1 MSESNNNSENEVYK
15 PLRFFKKV
23 WYSVTKIEKYPAMS
37 AEGLGRAI
45 AYCCKIIAILA
56 IVIGIGTIYQ
66 ASNMVQGAINYLQND
81 FPDFSYKD
89 GILDVQS
96 DEVIKISPD
105 NLIVGKVIVDTKTE
119 DVSTINNYI
128 DEIEQSESG
137 VIVLKNKVILKNPSV
152 AGTINYDYKETF
164 SKFNISQFTK
174 QDVIN
179 YASSSGII
187 GNLYVSIFLAIFIYS
202 FVMYLLT
209 TLTNAVLL
217 SILGLLTTLFAKI
230 RMRYVAIFNMSIYA
244 LTLSTIL
251 NIAYIAVNIF
261 IPFEM
266 QYFQLM
272 YVAVAAIY
280 LISAIFLL
288 KADFVRKQSE
298 LMKLAEKQQLLE
310 QEKENQKEEEKNEK
324 EREERRK
331 KDKEEEKKGEGETP
345 EPEKT

>member
-1 MSESNNNSENEVYK
+1 MNEEEYK
-15 PLRFFKKV
+15 PIGFFKKI
-23 WYSVTKIEKYPAMS
+23 WYSVTKIEKYPAMA
-37 AEGLGRAI
+37 AEGVGRAI
-45 AYCCKIIAILA
+45 SYCCKIMAIIA
-56 IVIGIGTIYQ
+56 IVIGAGMVYQ
-66 ASNMVQGAINYLQND
+66 ISNMVADGINYLQND

-89 GILDVQS
+89 GILDVQT
-96 DEVIKISPD
+96 DEVLKISPE
-105 NLIVGKVIVDTKTE
+105 NSIVGKIIVDTKTE
-119 DVSTINNYI
+119 DNATINEYI
-128 DEIEQSESG
+128 DEIEQAESG
-137 VIVLKNKVILKNPSV
+137 IIILKNEMILKNPSV
-152 AGTINYDYKETF
+152 AGTINYEYKTTL
-164 SKFNISQFTK
+164 SNFNISQFTK

-179 YASSSGII
+179 YANSSGII
-187 GNLYVSIFLAIFIYS
+187 GNLYVNAFIAIFIYS

-209 TLTNAVLL
+209 TLTNAILL
-217 SILGLLTTLFAKI
+217 SVLGLLTTLFAKI
-230 RMRYVAIFNMSIYA
+230 RMRYIAIFNMSIYA

-261 IPFEM
+261 VTFEM

-280 LISAIFLL
+280 LIAAIFLL
-288 KADFVRKQSE
+288 KADFVKKQSE
-298 LMKLAEKQQLLE
+298 LMKLVEKQQLVE

>member
-1 MSESNNNSENEVYK
+1 M
-15 PLRFFKKV
+15 
-23 WYSVTKIEKYPAMS
+23 A
-37 AEGLGRAI
+37 AEGVGRAI
-45 AYCCKIIAILA
+45 SYCCKIMAIIA
-56 IVIGIGTIYQ
+56 IVIGAGMVYQ
-66 ASNMVQGAINYLQND
+66 ISNMVADGINYLQND

-89 GILDVQS
+89 GILDVQT
-96 DEVIKISPD
+96 DEVLKISPE
-105 NLIVGKVIVDTKTE
+105 NSIVGKIIVDTKTE
-119 DVSTINNYI
+119 DNATINEYI
-128 DEIEQSESG
+128 DEIEQAESG
-137 VIVLKNKVILKNPSV
+137 IIILKNEMILKNPSV
-152 AGTINYDYKETF
+152 AGTINYEYKTTL
-164 SKFNISQFTK
+164 SNFNISQFTK

-179 YASSSGII
+179 YANSSGII
-187 GNLYVSIFLAIFIYS
+187 GNLYVNAFIAIFIYS

-209 TLTNAVLL
+209 TLTNAILL
-217 SILGLLTTLFAKI
+217 SVLGLLTTLFAKI
-230 RMRYVAIFNMSIYA
+230 RMRYIAIFNMSIYA

-261 IPFEM
+261 VTFEM

-280 LISAIFLL
+280 LIAAIFLL
-288 KADFVRKQSE
+288 KADFVKKQSE
-298 LMKLAEKQQLLE
+298 LMKLVEKQQLVE

>member
-1 MSESNNNSENEVYK
+1 MNEEEYK
-15 PLRFFKKV
+15 PIGFFKKI
-23 WYSVTKIEKYPAMS
+23 WYSVTKIEKYPAMA
-37 AEGLGRAI
+37 AEGVGRAI
-45 AYCCKIIAILA
+45 SYCCKIMAIIA
-56 IVIGIGTIYQ
+56 IVIGAGMVYQ
-66 ASNMVQGAINYLQND
+66 ISNMVADGINYLQND

-89 GILDVQS
+89 GILDVQT
-96 DEVIKISPD
+96 DEVLKISPE
-105 NLIVGKVIVDTKTE
+105 NSIVGKIIVDTKTE
-119 DVSTINNYI
+119 DNATINEYI
-128 DEIEQSESG
+128 DEIEQAESG
-137 VIVLKNKVILKNPSV
+137 IIILKNEMILKNPSV
-152 AGTINYDYKETF
+152 AGTINYEYKTTL
-164 SKFNISQFTK
+164 SNFNISQFTK

-179 YASSSGII
+179 YANSSGII
-187 GNLYVSIFLAIFIYS
+187 GNLYVNAFIAIFIYS

-209 TLTNAVLL
+209 TLTNAILL
-217 SILGLLTTLFAKI
+217 SVLGLLTTLFAKI
-230 RMRYVAIFNMSIYA
+230 RMRYIAIFNMSIYA

-261 IPFEM
+261 VPFEM

-280 LISAIFLL
+280 LIAAIFLL
-288 KADFVRKQSE
+288 KADFVKKQSE
-298 LMKLAEKQQLLE
+298 LMKLVEKQQLVE

>member
-1 MSESNNNSENEVYK
+1 MNEEEYK
-15 PLRFFKKV
+15 PIGFFKKI
-23 WYSVTKIEKYPAMS
+23 WYSVTKIEKYPAMA
-37 AEGLGRAI
+37 AEGVGRAI
-45 AYCCKIIAILA
+45 SYCCKIMAIIA
-56 IVIGIGTIYQ
+56 IVIGAGMVYQ
-66 ASNMVQGAINYLQND
+66 ISNMVADGINYLQND

-89 GILDVQS
+89 GILDVQT
-96 DEVIKISPD
+96 DEVLKISPE
-105 NLIVGKVIVDTKTE
+105 NSIVGKIIVDTKTE
-119 DVSTINNYI
+119 DNATINEYI
-128 DEIEQSESG
+128 DEIEQAESG
-137 VIVLKNKVILKNPSV
+137 IIILKNEMILKNPSV
-152 AGTINYDYKETF
+152 AGTINYEYKTTL
-164 SKFNISQFTK
+164 SNFNISQFTK

-179 YASSSGII
+179 YANSSGII
-187 GNLYVSIFLAIFIYS
+187 GNLYVNVFVAIFIYS

-209 TLTNAVLL
+209 TLTNAILL
-217 SILGLLTTLFAKI
+217 SVLGLLTTLFAKI
-230 RMRYVAIFNMSIYA
+230 RMRYIAIFNMSIYA

-261 IPFEM
+261 VPFEM

-280 LISAIFLL
+280 LIAAIFLL
-288 KADFVRKQSE
+288 KADFVKKQSE
-298 LMKLAEKQQLLE
+298 LMKLVEKQQLVE

>member
-1 MSESNNNSENEVYK
+1 MEEEEYK
-15 PLRFFKKV
+15 PIGFFKKI
-23 WYSVTKIEKYPAMS
+23 WYSVTKIEKYPAMA
-37 AEGLGRAI
+37 AEGVGRAI
-45 AYCCKIIAILA
+45 SYCCKIMAIIA
-56 IVIGIGTIYQ
+56 IVIGAGMVYQ
-66 ASNMVQGAINYLQND
+66 ISNMVADGINYLQND

-89 GILDVQS
+89 GILDVQT
-96 DEVIKISPD
+96 DEVLKISPE
-105 NLIVGKVIVDTKTE
+105 NSIVGKIIVDTKTE
-119 DVSTINNYI
+119 DNATINEYI
-128 DEIEQSESG
+128 DEIEQAESG
-137 VIVLKNKVILKNPSV
+137 IIILKNEMILKNPSV
-152 AGTINYDYKETF
+152 AGTINYEYKTTL
-164 SKFNISQFTK
+164 SNFNISQFTK

-179 YASSSGII
+179 YANSSGII
-187 GNLYVSIFLAIFIYS
+187 GNLYVNAFIAIFIYS

-209 TLTNAVLL
+209 TLTNAILL
-217 SILGLLTTLFAKI
+217 SVLGLLTTLFAKI
-230 RMRYVAIFNMSIYA
+230 RMRYIAIFNMSIYA

-261 IPFEM
+261 VTFEM

-280 LISAIFLL
+280 LIAAIFLL
-288 KADFVRKQSE
+288 KADFVKKQSE
-298 LMKLAEKQQLLE
+298 LMKLVEKQQLVE

>member
-1 MSESNNNSENEVYK
+1 MNEEEYK
-15 PLRFFKKV
+15 PIGFFKKI
-23 WYSVTKIEKYPAMS
+23 WYSVTKIEKYPAMA
-37 AEGLGRAI
+37 AEGVGRAI
-45 AYCCKIIAILA
+45 SYCCKIMAIIA
-56 IVIGIGTIYQ
+56 IVIGAGMVYQ
-66 ASNMVQGAINYLQND
+66 ISNMVADGINYLQND

-89 GILDVQS
+89 GILDVQT
-96 DEVIKISPD
+96 DEVLKISPE
-105 NLIVGKVIVDTKTE
+105 NSIVGKIIVDTKTE
-119 DVSTINNYI
+119 DNATINEYI
-128 DEIEQSESG
+128 DEIEQAESG
-137 VIVLKNKVILKNPSV
+137 IIILKNEMILKNPSV
-152 AGTINYDYKETF
+152 AGTINYEYKTTL
-164 SKFNISQFTK
+164 SNFNISQFTK

-179 YASSSGII
+179 YANSSGII
-187 GNLYVSIFLAIFIYS
+187 GNLYVNAFIAIFIYS

-209 TLTNAVLL
+209 TLTNAILL
-217 SILGLLTTLFAKI
+217 SVLGLLTTLFAKI
-230 RMRYVAIFNMSIYA
+230 RMRYIAIFNMSIYA

-261 IPFEM
+261 VTFEM

-288 KADFVRKQSE
+288 KADFVKKQSE
-298 LMKLAEKQQLLE
+298 LMKLVEKQQLVE

>member
-1 MSESNNNSENEVYK
+1 MNEEEYK
-15 PLRFFKKV
+15 PIGFFKKI
-23 WYSVTKIEKYPAMS
+23 WYSVTKIEKYPAMA
-37 AEGLGRAI
+37 AEGVGRAI
-45 AYCCKIIAILA
+45 SYCCKIMAIIA
-56 IVIGIGTIYQ
+56 IVIGAGMVYQ
-66 ASNMVQGAINYLQND
+66 ISNLVADGINYLQND

-89 GILDVQS
+89 GILDVQT
-96 DEVIKISPD
+96 DEVLKISPE
-105 NLIVGKVIVDTKTE
+105 NSIVGKIIVDTKTE
-119 DVSTINNYI
+119 DNATINEYI
-128 DEIEQSESG
+128 DEIEQAESG
-137 VIVLKNKVILKNPSV
+137 IIILKNEMILKNPSV
-152 AGTINYDYKETF
+152 AGTINYEYKTTL
-164 SKFNISQFTK
+164 SNFNISQFTK

-179 YASSSGII
+179 YANSSGII
-187 GNLYVSIFLAIFIYS
+187 GNLYVNAFIAIFIYS

-209 TLTNAVLL
+209 TLTNAILL
-217 SILGLLTTLFAKI
+217 SVLGLLTTLFAKI
-230 RMRYVAIFNMSIYA
+230 RMRYIAIFNMSIYA

-261 IPFEM
+261 VTFEM

-280 LISAIFLL
+280 LIAAIFLL
-288 KADFVRKQSE
+288 KADFVKKQSE
-298 LMKLAEKQQLLE
+298 LMKLVEKQQLVE

>member
-1 MSESNNNSENEVYK
+1 MNEEEYK
-15 PLRFFKKV
+15 PIGFFKKI
-23 WYSVTKIEKYPAMS
+23 WYSVTKIEKYPAMA
-37 AEGLGRAI
+37 AEGVGRAI
-45 AYCCKIIAILA
+45 SYCCKIMAIIA
-56 IVIGIGTIYQ
+56 IVIGAGMVYQ
-66 ASNMVQGAINYLQND
+66 ISNMVADGISYLQND

-89 GILDVQS
+89 GILDVQT
-96 DEVIKISPD
+96 DEVLKISPE
-105 NLIVGKVIVDTKTE
+105 NSIVGKIIVDTKTE
-119 DVSTINNYI
+119 DNATINEYI
-128 DEIEQSESG
+128 DEIEQAESG
-137 VIVLKNKVILKNPSV
+137 IIILKNEMILKNPSV
-152 AGTINYDYKETF
+152 AGTINYEYKTTL
-164 SKFNISQFTK
+164 SNFNISQFTK

-179 YASSSGII
+179 YANSSGII
-187 GNLYVSIFLAIFIYS
+187 GNLYVNVFVAIFIYS

-209 TLTNAVLL
+209 TLTNAILL
-217 SILGLLTTLFAKI
+217 SVLGLLTTLFAKI
-230 RMRYVAIFNMSIYA
+230 RMRYIAIFNMSIYA

-261 IPFEM
+261 VTFEM

-280 LISAIFLL
+280 LIAAIFLL
-288 KADFVRKQSE
+288 KADFVKKQSE
-298 LMKLAEKQQLLE
+298 LMKLVEKQQLVE

>member
-1 MSESNNNSENEVYK
+1 MNEEEYK
-15 PLRFFKKV
+15 PIGFFKKI
-23 WYSVTKIEKYPAMS
+23 WYSVTKIEKYPAMA
-37 AEGLGRAI
+37 AEGVGRAI
-45 AYCCKIIAILA
+45 SYCCKIMAIIA
-56 IVIGIGTIYQ
+56 IVIGAGMVYQ
-66 ASNMVQGAINYLQND
+66 ISNMVADGINYLQND

-89 GILDVQS
+89 GILDVQT
-96 DEVIKISPD
+96 DEVLKISPE
-105 NLIVGKVIVDTKTE
+105 NSIVGKIIVDTKTE
-119 DVSTINNYI
+119 DNATINEYI
-128 DEIEQSESG
+128 DEIEQAESG
-137 VIVLKNKVILKNPSV
+137 IIILKNEMILKNPSV
-152 AGTINYDYKETF
+152 AGTINYEYKTTL
-164 SKFNISQFTK
+164 SNFNISQFTK

-179 YASSSGII
+179 YANSSGII
-187 GNLYVSIFLAIFIYS
+187 GNLYVNVFVAIFIYS

-209 TLTNAVLL
+209 TLTNAILL
-217 SILGLLTTLFAKI
+217 SVLGLLTTLFAKI
-230 RMRYVAIFNMSIYA
+230 RMRYIAIFNMSIYA

-261 IPFEM
+261 VTFEM

-280 LISAIFLL
+280 LIAAIFLL
-288 KADFVRKQSE
+288 KADFVKKQSE
-298 LMKLAEKQQLLE
+298 LMKLVEKQQLVE

>member
-1 MSESNNNSENEVYK
+1 MNEEEYK
-15 PLRFFKKV
+15 PIGFFKKI
-23 WYSVTKIEKYPAMS
+23 WYSVTKIEKYPAMA
-37 AEGLGRAI
+37 AEGVGRAI
-45 AYCCKIIAILA
+45 SYCCKIMAIIA
-56 IVIGIGTIYQ
+56 IVIGAGMVYQ
-66 ASNMVQGAINYLQND
+66 ISNMVADGISYLQND

-89 GILDVQS
+89 GILDVQT
-96 DEVIKISPD
+96 DEVLKISPE
-105 NLIVGKVIVDTKTE
+105 NSIVGKIIVDTKTE
-119 DVSTINNYI
+119 DNATINEYI
-128 DEIEQSESG
+128 DEIEQAESG
-137 VIVLKNKVILKNPSV
+137 IIILKNEMILKNPSV
-152 AGTINYDYKETF
+152 AGTINYEYKTTL
-164 SKFNISQFTK
+164 SNFNISQFTK

-179 YASSSGII
+179 YANSSGII
-187 GNLYVSIFLAIFIYS
+187 GNLYVNVFVAIFIYS

-209 TLTNAVLL
+209 TLTNAILL
-217 SILGLLTTLFAKI
+217 SVLGLLTTLFAKI
-230 RMRYVAIFNMSIYA
+230 RMRYIAIFNMSIYA

-261 IPFEM
+261 VPFEM

-280 LISAIFLL
+280 LIAAIFLL
-288 KADFVRKQSE
+288 KADFVKKQSE
-298 LMKLAEKQQLLE
+298 LMKLVEKQQLVE